1 MGLKRVSHSCLMEAK
16 TKPALTLGTS
26 HHGKTGLGNELFP
39 GTFYKAAPAP
49 RDMVGL
55 QLLAGKMHVRD
66 ETAKRKPAK
75 CQGSEMCQSLGNAT

>member
-1 MGLKRVSHSCLMEAK
+1 MEAK

-55 QLLAGKMHVRD
+55 QLLAGKMCVHFALHLRD
-66 ETAKRKPAK
+66 EKAKRKPAK